1 MIEQGV
7 VEKFAHR
14 DAQAVADFLNGNDAW
29 VLAFCI
35 QHAIDRGRCDA
46 AAGAAALPDDRG
58 AANRGMLGHSVLLPA
73 PPPGRQE
80 HRSVRNVLPR
90 TGHWAAAARALPRLL
105 SKRAAEIP
113 AHPGGR

>member
-35 QHAIDRGRCDA
+35 QHALDRGRCDA
-46 AAGAAALPDDRG
+46 AAVGKGIDCDFPFRAKILYSAR
-58 AANRGMLGHSVLLPA
+58 NRLFCV
-73 PPPGRQE
+73 
-80 HRSVRNVLPR
+80 
-90 TGHWAAAARALPRLL
+90 
-105 SKRAAEIP
+105 
-113 AHPGGR
+113 HPGTTFPHVLHL